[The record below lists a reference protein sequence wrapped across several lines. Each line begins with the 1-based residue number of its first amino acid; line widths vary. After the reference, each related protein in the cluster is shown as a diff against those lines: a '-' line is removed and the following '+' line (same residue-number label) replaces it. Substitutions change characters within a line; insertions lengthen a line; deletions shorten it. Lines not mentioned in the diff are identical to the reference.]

1 MTLGRTRG
9 ARGRTRERQRDAD
22 RESDGLTES
31 VVSIRRVAKTVAGGR
46 RFTFNALVV
55 VGDGKGKIGYG
66 LGKAAEV
73 PLAVQKGGAIARR
86 SLIDVSTL
94 ESSVPQQVVSRFG
107 GAQVLLRPAAP
118 GTGVRAS
125 AAVRAVV
132 QAAGVRDILTKSQGS
147 NNPINVVQATI
158 KGLQMMRDP
167 RQTISLRR
175 MVRGEEPLPE
185 KEPEAAADYSGPT
198 PVTPQPV
205 SSDQILAEN
214 AEEEQATATE
224 SQEPAAEADTAD
236 AESDSAEEAEA
247 VAEAETADAETDSAE
262 ETETVAEVA
271 TAETTDSAEET
282 DAPTADTEETP
293 AAEAEEP
300 ATAEATEDAEGSDD
314 SDDKNEGAGS

>member
-107 GAQVLLRPAAP
+107 GAQILLRPAAP

-185 KEPEAAADYSGPT
+185 KEPDAATDYAGPT
-198 PVTPQPV
+198 PVSPQPV
-205 SSDQILAEN
+205 SSDTFLAEN

-224 SQEPAAEADTAD
+224 SQATEV
-236 AESDSAEEAEA
+236 EAEA
-247 VAEAETADAETDSAE
+247 ETEAETADAEP
-262 ETETVAEVA
+262 
-271 TAETTDSAEET
+271 DSAEET
-282 DAPTADTEETP
+282 DAPAADTEETP
-293 AAEAEEP
+293 VAETEEP
-300 ATAEATEDAEGSDD
+300 ATAEATEDADSSETSDD
-314 SDDKNEGAGS
+314 ENEGAGS

>member
-198 PVTPQPV
+198 PIDPQPV
-205 SSDQILAEN
+205 SSDTFLAEN
-214 AEEEQATATE
+214 AEEEQATAAE
-224 SQEPAAEADTAD
+224 SQEPETEAQADPETEAAAEAEAGD
-236 AESDSAEEAEA
+236 AEPDS
-247 VAEAETADAETDSAE
+247 SE
-262 ETETVAEVA
+262 ETEAPVA
-271 TAETTDSAEET
+271 
-282 DAPTADTEETP
+282 DAEETP
-293 AAEAEEP
+293 AAEAEESP
-300 ATAEATEDAEGSDD
+300 TAEATDGAENSDD
-314 SDDKNEGAGS
+314 TDDDNEGAGS

>member
-94 ESSVPQQVVSRFG
+94 ESSVPQQVVGRFG
-107 GAQVLLRPAAP
+107 GAQILLRPATP

-185 KEPEAAADYSGPT
+185 KEPETAPGYDGPT
-198 PVTPQPV
+198 PIVPQPV
-205 SSDQILAEN
+205 SSDTFLAEN
-214 AEEEQATATE
+214 AEEEQPTATE
-224 SQEPAAEADTAD
+224 AQASEVEAESETETETAADAEPDSSDQTEEPAAEAEDT
-236 AESDSAEEAEA
+236 
-247 VAEAETADAETDSAE
+247 
-262 ETETVAEVA
+262 
-271 TAETTDSAEET
+271 
-282 DAPTADTEETP
+282 PTADTEETP
-293 AAEAEEP
+293 ASEAKES
-300 ATAEATEDAEGSDD
+300 ATADAAGDTESSSDD
-314 SDDKNEGAGS
+314 ENEGAGS

>member
-31 VVSIRRVAKTVAGGR
+31 VVTIRRVAKTVAGGR

-55 VGDGKGKIGYG
+55 VGDGKGKIGFG

-185 KEPEAAADYSGPT
+185 KEPEAGADYSGPT
-198 PVTPQPV
+198 PVAPQPV

-214 AEEEQATATE
+214 AEEEEQATATE
-224 SQEPAAEADTAD
+224 SQESETAAETAE
-236 AESDSAEEAEA
+236 AESDSAEETAA
-247 VAEAETADAETDSAE
+247 VTEAETADVEPDSSEETD
-262 ETETVAEVA
+262 TP
-271 TAETTDSAEET
+271 TAETEE
-282 DAPTADTEETP
+282 PP

-300 ATAEATEDAEGSDD
+300 ATAEATEDTESSDD

>member
-31 VVSIRRVAKTVAGGR
+31 VVTIRRVAKTVAGGR

-55 VGDGKGKIGYG
+55 VGDGKGKIGFG

-185 KEPEAAADYSGPT
+185 KEPEAATDYSGPT
-198 PVTPQPV
+198 PVSPQPV

-214 AEEEQATATE
+214 AEQEEQATATE
-224 SQEPAAEADTAD
+224 SQEPETEAATETEAGTEAETAG
-236 AESDSAEEAEA
+236 AESDS
-247 VAEAETADAETDSAE
+247 TE
-262 ETETVAEVA
+262 ETE
-271 TAETTDSAEET
+271 S
-282 DAPTADTEETP
+282 PTADTEETP
-293 AAEAEEP
+293 AAEAEESP
-300 ATAEATEDAEGSDD
+300 AAEADESAAAEATTDAESSDD
-314 SDDKNEGAGS
+314 SDDKDEGAGS